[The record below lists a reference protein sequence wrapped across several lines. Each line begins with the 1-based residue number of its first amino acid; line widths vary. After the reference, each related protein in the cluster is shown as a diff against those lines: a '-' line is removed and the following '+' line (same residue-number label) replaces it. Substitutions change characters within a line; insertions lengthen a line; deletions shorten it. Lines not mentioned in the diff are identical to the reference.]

1 MYKLRTNSHHKYVVN
16 DATMIVTPLY
26 KVYKL
31 QTSWM
36 LKKRPKCDYIQSA
49 NDQSILL
56 HCKHW
61 LQTMADVLYSMLIIN
76 LIHHKHSNLVTID
89 EERRNSLLWGQHGW
103 GACNANRVR
112 GKKIFRLRK
121 PSTTDD
127 TTPGK
132 YITYSPNL
140 GPGLEWALG
149 TAF

>member
-1 MYKLRTNSHHKYVVN
+1 MYFVACLCDARGGTYV
-16 DATMIVTPLY
+16 
-26 KVYKL
+26 
-31 QTSWM
+31 
-36 LKKRPKCDYIQSA
+36 SA
-49 NDQSILL
+49 F
-56 HCKHW
+56 
-61 LQTMADVLYSMLIIN
+61 
-76 LIHHKHSNLVTID
+76 TID

-121 PSTTDD
+121 PSTTDY